1 MFMCYVYPKKGV
13 DVLLAGI
20 ATHFVPSERLEDL
33 KTDLL
38 ASQETNIEKILNE
51 YQPNLNH
58 EFSLA
63 PHMSQIENCFSASSV
78 EEIIE
83 RYVPRG
89 FNQIISLCAY
99 TRI

>member
-1 MFMCYVYPKKGV
+1 MLSNKGV

-20 ATHFVPSERLEDL
+20 ATHFVPSERLENL

-38 ASQETNIEKILNE
+38 TSQETNIEKILNK

-63 PHMSQIENCFSASSV
+63 PHMSQIEHCFSASSV

-83 RYVPRG
+83 RYVRVYVG
-89 FNQIISLCAY
+89 I
-99 TRI
+99 